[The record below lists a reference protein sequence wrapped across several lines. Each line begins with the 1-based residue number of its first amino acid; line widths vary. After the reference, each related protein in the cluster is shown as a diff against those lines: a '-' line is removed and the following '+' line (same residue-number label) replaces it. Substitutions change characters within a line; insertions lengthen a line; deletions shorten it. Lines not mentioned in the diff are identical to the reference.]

1 MHVFT
6 GLQKLFKARKAY
18 IREEEHAKGYGKV
31 SGGRITGTEEGG
43 GDQEGSDRCV
53 IGGRMGDGMCWHAE

>member
-1 MHVFT
+1 MYL
-6 GLQKLFKARKAY
+6 LQKLFKAKKVY

-43 GDQEGSDRCV
+43 G
-53 IGGRMGDGMCWHAE
+53 GRTRRGQTGV

>member
-6 GLQKLFKARKAY
+6 GLQKLFKAKKAY

-31 SGGRITGTEEGG
+31 SREGG
-43 GDQEGSDRCV
+43 
-53 IGGRMGDGMCWHAE
+53 